1 MPRQSD
7 TDVLGGLQG
16 LMSSIFDQAQNTVA
30 NHKKNCVQLH
40 KLHEQAAKV
49 TEQARNG
56 QAVKLVGERAF
67 TDAFIDM
74 ASRVVEIK
82 KGPPAAERVVKFV
95 GSGISARF
103 IVRLLNWLLMGFNA
117 KNKVTRWRVVQIVSE
132 LIAHLGE
139 LDEDM
144 YTKLRSG
151 LLARVYDKESPVRV
165 QATIA
170 LSKLIGTDDADELPD
185 GEPTILQTLI
195 EVLTTD
201 PAPEVRRA
209 ALLNVPL
216 LNESTPAILARSRDV
231 DALTRKLVFSTVMA
245 GKLSHPRLLTIAQRE
260 KVVKNGLGDREPG
273 VRMAAAKMVT
283 GWFERMLNA
292 EDAEGQP
299 AAAPIQWRGDEG
311 GIMHAFIRFLCLFDV
326 VGLGEAVATDAV
338 LSVLVT
344 KPQYTEA
351 FVFEERYWLDLTPE
365 SAVLARIFIEE
376 CAANEK
382 ADLMESASVPV
393 VTAFAFLLQERY
405 NTMLQRIQGAEMAA
419 GSGISEE
426 QEEELE
432 EEIAKAEVIL
442 AELLRI
448 SKKLDY
454 MDEIGR
460 RKVFSVVKDMLAHPQ
475 LPPGLINHCLDVML
489 VIMDSERDL
498 IRIVVEIVIDLR
510 DEDAGMEENPNST
523 MSQSEGDTTTLSA
536 IRSRD
541 RSVRRKG
548 RDEMTAEE
556 RMQADVTDMR
566 CLILCI
572 GMLERINGSFEDNST
587 LEGILADLIIP
598 AVKRKELVMR
608 EKGLVALGLCC
619 LIAKNMAVN
628 SFQLFLSQV
637 QAAPEEL
644 KLKVLQIVLDIL
656 IMYDQEFFGK
666 PNDITPQV
674 ITYLLHTLQNEDS
687 HQIQATLCIGLSKL
701 LLAGLVYDE
710 KVLTSLLMAY
720 VSPAT
725 AGNLELRQCLS
736 YFFPVYCYSSA
747 ENQLRMQKVFNMA
760 FNLMARAYEELEGEQ
775 DMVTP
780 QQFGM
785 LFVHWTDPEQ
795 LMEGAIQHTTSKN
808 PHVELALDIIMTLY
822 DSERSE
828 EDHKALAQ
836 LLQHLKLPADLDDR
850 MIIQLD
856 LLLTHVKGNGTTD
869 DPTIDKALDKFQA
882 RFKKTYSKR
891 LPDINR
897 STYLDEEMLKL
908 YEYVEVDP
916 PEAVIVASSS
926 KTSMASGSTLVPS
939 RSTPKAEAG
948 RTTPTKSQVL
958 QPIGNVVDD
967 EPPISRHVKILTPMK
982 QHEKRSRSPESA
994 RKLSS
999 PGNRKRTRSSLVP
1012 SSEETDD
1019 SGEED
1024 SEDVRRSLLFPPQ
1037 RRRDSL
1043 LSDDDDRNSGADDED
1058 L

>member
-7 TDVLGGLQG
+7 SEILEGLQG
-16 LMSSIFDQAQNTVA
+16 YMSSIFDQAQNTVA
-30 NHKKNCVQLH
+30 NHKKNSVSLY
-40 KLHEQAAKV
+40 KLHEQCAKI
-49 TEQARNG
+49 TEQAKNG

-74 ASRVVEIK
+74 TSRTVEIK

-95 GSGISARF
+95 GSYMKFLNEKDTEESGISARF

-170 LSKLIGTDDADELPD
+170 LSKLIGTDDADDLPD

-195 EVLTTD
+195 EVLTAD

-216 LNESTPAILARSRDV
+216 LTDSTPAILARSRDV
-231 DALTRKLVFSTVMA
+231 DALTRKLIFSAVLTN
-245 GKLSHPRLLTIAQRE
+245 KLSHPRLLTIAQRE
-260 KVVKNGLGDREPG
+260 EVVKNGLGDREPG

-283 GWFERMLNA
+283 GWFERMLVAEEEGPANA
-292 EDAEGQP
+292 P
-299 AAAPIQWRGDEG
+299 PQWRGDEG

-326 VGLGEAVATDAV
+326 VGMGEAVATDAV

-344 KPQYTEA
+344 KPQYAEA
-351 FVFEERYWLDLTPE
+351 FVFEDQYWMELTPE

-376 CAANEK
+376 CAANDK
-382 ADLMESASVPV
+382 ADLLEAASVPV

-405 NTMLQRIQGAEMAA
+405 NAMLQHIQAAEMAA
-419 GSGISEE
+419 GISEE
-426 QEEELE
+426 EEEMLE

-510 DEDAGMEENPNST
+510 DEDTGLDADPNST

-536 IRSRD
+536 FRSRD

-548 RDEMTAEE
+548 REEMTAEE

-637 QAAPEEL
+637 QAAPEDL

-656 IMYDQEFFGK
+656 IMYDQEYFGR

-701 LLAGLVYDE
+701 LLAGLVADE

-760 FNLMARAYEELEGEQ
+760 FDLMARACEELEGEQ

-785 LFVHWTDPEQ
+785 LFVNWTDPEL
-795 LMEGAIQHTTSKN
+795 LMEG
-808 PHVELALDIIMTLY
+808 
-822 DSERSE
+822 
-828 EDHKALAQ
+828 
-836 LLQHLKLPADLDDR
+836 
-850 MIIQLD
+850 
-856 LLLTHVKGNGTTD
+856 
-869 DPTIDKALDKFQA
+869 
-882 RFKKTYSKR
+882 
-891 LPDINR
+891 
-897 STYLDEEMLKL
+897 
-908 YEYVEVDP
+908 
-916 PEAVIVASSS
+916 
-926 KTSMASGSTLVPS
+926 
-939 RSTPKAEAG
+939 
-948 RTTPTKSQVL
+948 
-958 QPIGNVVDD
+958 
-967 EPPISRHVKILTPMK
+967 
-982 QHEKRSRSPESA
+982 
-994 RKLSS
+994 
-999 PGNRKRTRSSLVP
+999 
-1012 SSEETDD
+1012 
-1019 SGEED
+1019 
-1024 SEDVRRSLLFPPQ
+1024 
-1037 RRRDSL
+1037 
-1043 LSDDDDRNSGADDED
+1043 
-1058 L
+1058 

>member
-7 TDVLGGLQG
+7 SEILEGLGGF
-16 LMSSIFDQAQNTVA
+16 MSGIFDQAQNTVA
-30 NHKKNCVQLH
+30 NHKKNCVSLY

-49 TEQARNG
+49 TEQAKNG

-95 GSGISARF
+95 GSCVPLHIPCARTDSNLRYMKFLNEKDSEDSGISGRF
-103 IVRLLNWLLMGFNA
+103 IARLLNWLLMGFGA

-132 LIAHLGE
+132 TIAHLGE

-144 YTKLRSG
+144 YTKLRQG
-151 LLARVYDKESPVRV
+151 LLARVWDKENPVRV

-170 LSKLIGTDDADELPD
+170 LSKLIGTDDADELPE

-209 ALLNVPL
+209 ALLNIPL
-216 LNESTPAILARSRDV
+216 LTDSTPAILARSRDI
-231 DALTRKLVFSTVMA
+231 DALTRKLVFSAVLA
-245 GKLSHPRLLTIAQRE
+245 GKLNHPRLLTIAQRE
-260 KVVKNGLGDREPG
+260 EVVKNGLGDREPG

-283 GWFERMLNA
+283 GWFERMLA
-292 EDAEGQP
+292 
-299 AAAPIQWRGDEG
+299 G
-311 GIMHAFIRFLCLFDV
+311 GIMHAFVRFLGLFDV
-326 VGLGEAVATDAV
+326 VGLGEAVATDAA

-344 KPQYTEA
+344 KPQYAEA
-351 FVFEERYWLDLTPE
+351 FIFEDRYWMELTPE

-376 CAANEK
+376 CAANDK
-382 ADLMESASVPV
+382 ADMLEAASVPV
-393 VTAFAFLLQERY
+393 VTAFAFLLQEHY
-405 NTMLQRIQGAEMAA
+405 NTMLQHIQAAETAHGA
-419 GSGISEE
+419 SEE
-426 QEEELE
+426 EEEELE
-432 EEIAKAEVIL
+432 EEVAKSEVIL

-448 SKKLDY
+448 TKKLDY

-498 IRIVVEIVIDLR
+498 IRIVVEIIIDLR
-510 DEDAGMEENPNST
+510 DEEAGGDVNANMTVSGL
-523 MSQSEGDTTTLSA
+523 MSQSEGDSSNISA
-536 IRSRD
+536 IHRE

-548 RDEMTAEE
+548 REEMTNEE
-556 RMQADVTDMR
+556 RMSADITDMR

-587 LEGILADLIIP
+587 LEGVLADLIIP

-619 LIAKNMAVN
+619 LIAKKNMAVN

-637 QAAPEEL
+637 QAAPEDL

-656 IMYDQEFFGK
+656 VTYEQEYFGR

-701 LLAGLVYDE
+701 LLSGLVTDE

-725 AGNLELRQCLS
+725 AGNYEVRQCLS

-747 ENQLRMQKVFNMA
+747 ENQLRMQKVFGMA
-760 FNLMARAYEELEGEQ
+760 FNLMARAYEQFDGEQ
-775 DMVTP
+775 EMVTP

-785 LFVHWTDPEQ
+785 LFVDWTDPEQ
-795 LMEGAIQHTTSKN
+795 LMSGYAHSTRTS
-808 PHVELALDIIMTLY
+808 A
-822 DSERSE
+822 
-828 EDHKALAQ
+828 A
-836 LLQHLKLPADLDDR
+836 
-850 MIIQLD
+850 
-856 LLLTHVKGNGTTD
+856 
-869 DPTIDKALDKFQA
+869 
-882 RFKKTYSKR
+882 
-891 LPDINR
+891 
-897 STYLDEEMLKL
+897 
-908 YEYVEVDP
+908 
-916 PEAVIVASSS
+916 
-926 KTSMASGSTLVPS
+926 
-939 RSTPKAEAG
+939 
-948 RTTPTKSQVL
+948 
-958 QPIGNVVDD
+958 
-967 EPPISRHVKILTPMK
+967 ILTY
-982 QHEKRSRSPESA
+982 
-994 RKLSS
+994 
-999 PGNRKRTRSSLVP
+999 TR
-1012 SSEETDD
+1012 
-1019 SGEED
+1019 
-1024 SEDVRRSLLFPPQ
+1024 
-1037 RRRDSL
+1037 
-1043 LSDDDDRNSGADDED
+1043 
-1058 L
+1058 

>member
-40 KLHEQAAKV
+40 KLHEQVAKV
-49 TEQARNG
+49 TEQAKNG

-82 KGPPAAERVVKFV
+82 KGPPAAERVVKFPAADRIHV
-95 GSGISARF
+95 LTETSRYMKFLNEKDTEESGISARF

-151 LLARVYDKESPVRV
+151 LLARVYDKETPVRV

-170 LSKLIGTDDADELPD
+170 LAKLIGTDDADDLPD

-260 KVVKNGLGDREPG
+260 EVVKNGLGDREPG

-283 GWFERMLNA
+283 GWFER
-292 EDAEGQP
+292 
-299 AAAPIQWRGDEG
+299 

-344 KPQYTEA
+344 KPQYTEV
-351 FVFEERYWLDLTPE
+351 FIFEERYWLDLTPE

-405 NTMLQRIQGAEMAA
+405 NAMLQRIQGAEMAA

-426 QEEELE
+426 EEEELE

-510 DEDAGMEENPNST
+510 DEDGGIEGDPNST
-523 MSQSEGDTTTLSA
+523 VSLLMSQSEGDTTTLSA

-548 RDEMTAEE
+548 RDEMTVEE

-760 FNLMARAYEELEGEQ
+760 FNLIARAYEELEGEQ

-795 LMEGAIQHTTSKN
+795 LMEG
-808 PHVELALDIIMTLY
+808 Y
-822 DSERSE
+822 
-828 EDHKALAQ
+828 
-836 LLQHLKLPADLDDR
+836 
-850 MIIQLD
+850 
-856 LLLTHVKGNGTTD
+856 
-869 DPTIDKALDKFQA
+869 
-882 RFKKTYSKR
+882 
-891 LPDINR
+891 
-897 STYLDEEMLKL
+897 
-908 YEYVEVDP
+908 
-916 PEAVIVASSS
+916 VASLRL
-926 KTSMASGSTLVPS
+926 SGVRLTIVSC
-939 RSTPKAEAG
+939 A
-948 RTTPTKSQVL
+948 VL
-958 QPIGNVVDD
+958 FNIRRP
-967 EPPISRHVKILTPMK
+967 
-982 QHEKRSRSPESA
+982 
-994 RKLSS
+994 
-999 PGNRKRTRSSLVP
+999 RTRTLSLRWTSS
-1012 SSEETDD
+1012 
-1019 SGEED
+1019 
-1024 SEDVRRSLLFPPQ
+1024 
-1037 RRRDSL
+1037 
-1043 LSDDDDRNSGADDED
+1043 
-1058 L
+1058 